1 MEQLK
6 IQERRGVN
14 YSLLELSGVLDSYN
28 FTEFQQKAYA
38 LIKDNN
44 LVIDLSNLASIDSS
58 GISTIFGSITLGQ
71 EFGRTLYIMNP
82 SPEARKALSSTGFMD
97 TFNIIFSVTEV
108 I

>member
-6 IQERRGVN
+6 IQERKGAN

-38 LIKDNN
+38 LVKDNN
-44 LVIDLSNLASIDSS
+44 LVIDLSNLSSIDSS

-97 TFNIIFSVTEV
+97 NFNIIFSVTEV